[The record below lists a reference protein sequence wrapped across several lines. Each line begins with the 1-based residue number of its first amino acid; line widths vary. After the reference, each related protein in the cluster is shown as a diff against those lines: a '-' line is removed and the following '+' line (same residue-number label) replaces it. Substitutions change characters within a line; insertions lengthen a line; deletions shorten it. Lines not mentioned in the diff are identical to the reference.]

1 MDSVRAVHFN
11 TPDQLVTAS
20 EDCTIK
26 VWDINYVLN
35 HKQAD
40 FEPIYTLRGH
50 TGPIISMTGADFN
63 KNQWLAGT
71 IFSGSRDGS
80 LAIWRVP
87 IEAVFDVND
96 PYLESEDETGA
107 RQVAVWDKCHEDQ
120 PIWDI

>member
-26 VWDINYVLN
+26 VWDINQVL
-35 HKQAD
+35 KQKQTD
-40 FEPIYTLRGH
+40 FEPIFTLRGH
-50 TGPIISMTGADFN
+50 TGPIISMTGVDSL

-80 LAIWRVP
+80 LAIWNVP
-87 IEAVFDVND
+87 TEAVSDIND
-96 PYLESEDETGA
+96 PYQDIESDTNA
-107 RQVAVWDKCHEDQ
+107 R
-120 PIWDI
+120 